1 MMPLF
6 SVVPRAVLPTLA
18 VLLGLFATDARAREL
33 APAAADLLPAELIAI
48 HQVPDA
54 GMALLLLRTADGCAG
69 LPLFTG
75 QVAAAAVERA
85 WRGERP
91 DRPLTHELLGDLLET
106 TGWKIERLVIDE
118 LRDGQFLAALELSS
132 ESSRNRRLLDTRPSD
147 GLAIALRVGAPVFI
161 ARQVIEDAE
170 REDRE
175 QALPRST
182 LTSRPAPVEPAA

>member
-1 MMPLF
+1 MPLF
-6 SVVPRAVLPTLA
+6 SAVPHILSRVLVL
-18 VLLGLFATDARAREL
+18 LLGLLAIDAGAREL
-33 APAAADLLPAELIAI
+33 APAAADLVPAELVAI

-54 GMALLLLRTADGCAG
+54 GMALLLLRTADGSAG
-69 LPLFTG
+69 LPMFTG
-75 QVAAAAVERA
+75 QVEAAAVERA

-132 ESSRNRRLLDTRPSD
+132 TSGQTRRLLDTRPSD
-147 GLAIALRVGAPVFI
+147 GLAMALRVGAPVFI

-170 REDRE
+170 REDSE
-175 QALPRST
+175 QTLPRST
-182 LTSRPAPVEPAA
+182 LTSRPLHLLPTA